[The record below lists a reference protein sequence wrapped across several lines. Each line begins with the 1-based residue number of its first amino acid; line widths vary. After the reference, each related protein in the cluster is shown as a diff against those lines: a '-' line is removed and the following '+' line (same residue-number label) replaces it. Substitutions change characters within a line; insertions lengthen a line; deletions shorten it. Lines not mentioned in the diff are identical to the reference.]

1 MSSRRALKKK
11 VNAIAGE
18 LFTDCLI
25 KSRSVDVDQQKVYK
39 VVADIVYMAVEFL
52 KRINHTEP
60 GNVKEFYKKFYADF
74 DAKVQK
80 ISDEIA
86 QLK

>member
-11 VNAIAGE
+11 VNAISGK
-18 LFTDCLI
+18 LFTECVINSHVPDA
-25 KSRSVDVDQQKVYK
+25 DQQKIYQIMTSILELT
-39 VVADIVYMAVEFL
+39 DDFI

-60 GNVKEFYKKFYADF
+60 GNVKEFYKKFYTDF
-74 DAKVQK
+74 DAEVQK
-80 ISDEIA
+80 IFDEIS